1 MVQRL
6 GSERKNHEL
15 ATTRGAIWCIAAAGV
30 LFGGAGACATGV
42 DVSQAEL
49 AEICSEPNIDCDAT
63 GTAAG
68 SGGASG
74 TGQIGGASGS
84 SGSGTSGSF
93 GTGGTVSST
102 GGTTGGS
109 GSGSSGSSG
118 SSGTSGSAGS
128 SGTVLKPLAKGMCM
142 STSSIVIVYTD
153 RGKGASDQQAT
164 MTLHVQNDGA
174 AFDLTDLTIRYWF
187 TDDGLGAFTSE
198 IDYAQLMGDQSFSKS
213 NVTVTFGM
221 ESGSNYAQIGFS
233 SGGSVGSAGV
243 DQVQVRLH
251 TSDYKTMD
259 QSNDFSYQGSA
270 MAMANA
276 NITPYLNGTQAGG
289 CIPLPQ

>member
-15 ATTRGAIWCIAAAGV
+15 ATNRSGIWCIALAGA
-30 LFGGAGACATGV
+30 LLGGAAACATGV

-63 GTAAG
+63 AVAAG

-93 GTGGTVSST
+93 GTGGTLSST
-102 GGTTGGS
+102 GGTTG

-128 SGTVLKPLAKGMCM
+128 SSTVLKPLAKGMCM
-142 STSSIVIVYTD
+142 SASSVVIVYTD
-153 RGKGASDQQAT
+153 RGKGASDNQAT
-164 MTLHVQNDGA
+164 MTLKVQNDGM

-198 IDYAQLMGDQSFSKS
+198 IDYAQLTGDQSFSKS
-213 NVTVTFGM
+213 NVTVTFGT

-233 SGGSVGSAGV
+233 AGGSVGSAGV

-251 TSDYKTMD
+251 TNDYKMMD

-270 MAMANA
+270 TATANA
-276 NITPYLNGTQAGG
+276 NITPYVNGVQVGG
-289 CIPLPQ
+289 CIPLAQ

>member
-1 MVQRL
+1 MVQFL
-6 GSERKNHEL
+6 GSQPPTVAGPSASRW
-15 ATTRGAIWCIAAAGV
+15 ACGAAATLLV
-30 LFGGAGACATGV
+30 GAVACATGV

-63 GTAAG
+63 AVAAG

-93 GTGGTVSST
+93 GTGGTLSST
-102 GGTTGGS
+102 GGTTG

-128 SGTVLKPLAKGMCM
+128 SSTVLKPLAKGMCM
-142 STSSIVIVYTD
+142 SASSVVIVYTD
-153 RGKGASDQQAT
+153 RGKGASDNQAT
-164 MTLHVQNDGA
+164 MTLKVQNDGM

-187 TDDGLGAFTSE
+187 TDDGAGTFIGE
-198 IDYAQLMGDQSFSKS
+198 IDYAQQANGSSFSKS
-213 NVTVTFGM
+213 DVTVTFGQ
-221 ESGSNYAQIGFS
+221 ESGSNYATIGFT
-233 SGGSVGSAGV
+233 GGDNVATNASV
-243 DQVQVRLH
+243 DQVQLRLH
-251 TSDYKTMD
+251 TTDYKMFD

-270 MAMANA
+270 AAVANP
-276 NITPYLNGTQAGG
+276 NITPYINGTQVGG
-289 CIPLPQ
+289 CVPVP

>member
-6 GSERKNHEL
+6 GSERKNHVL
-15 ATTRGAIWCIAAAGV
+15 ATNRGAFWCIALAGAW
-30 LFGGAGACATGV
+30 LGGAAACATGV

-63 GTAAG
+63 GLAAG

-74 TGQIGGASGS
+74 AGPIGGTSGS

-93 GTGGTVSST
+93 GTGGAVSST

-109 GSGSSGSSG
+109 GSTGTSG

-128 SGTVLKPLAKGMCM
+128 SSTVLKPLAKGMCM
-142 STSSIVIVYTD
+142 STSSVVIIYTD
-153 RGKGASDQQAT
+153 RGKGSSDNQAT
-164 MTLHVQNDGA
+164 MTLKVQNAGM

-187 TDDGLGAFTSE
+187 TDDGLGTFTSE
-198 IDYAQLMGDQSFSKS
+198 IDYAQLTGDQSFSKS
-213 NVTVTFGM
+213 NVTVTFGT
-221 ESGSNYAQIGFS
+221 ESGTNYAQIGFS
-233 SGGSVGSAGV
+233 AGGSVGSAGV
-243 DQVQVRLH
+243 DQIQVRLH
-251 TSDYKTMD
+251 TNDYKMMD

-270 MAMANA
+270 MATANA
-276 NITPYLNGTQAGG
+276 NITPYVNGTQVGG
-289 CIPLPQ
+289 CIPLAQ

>member
-15 ATTRGAIWCIAAAGV
+15 AATRGTIWGLAMAGA
-30 LFGGAGACATGV
+30 LLGGAAACATGV

-49 AEICSEPNIDCDAT
+49 AEICSEPNIDCDAM
-63 GTAAG
+63 GLAAG

-74 TGQIGGASGS
+74 TGQVGGASGS

-93 GTGGTVSST
+93 GSGGTVSST
-102 GGTTGGS
+102 GGTTG

-142 STSSIVIVYTD
+142 STSSVVIVYTD
-153 RGKGASDQQAT
+153 RGTKGASDQQAT
-164 MTLHVQNDGA
+164 MTLHVQNDGQ
-174 AFDLTDLTIRYWF
+174 AFDLTALTIRYWF
-187 TDDGLGAFTSE
+187 TDDGLGTFTSD

-270 MAMANA
+270 MATANA
-276 NITPYLNGTQAGG
+276 NITPYVNGTQVGG
-289 CIPLPQ
+289 CVPLPP